1 MFYYF
6 SDPGSMHGSL
16 IVGME
21 LRISQIEDKLSDVDA
36 RASEEADCNANDR
49 DLDRFIYSGWLF
61 SIFFKLSITLS
72 FISQYLKVFKIISG
86 LNITVIYHSPRLQP
100 HSVYLCLE
108 CTYVVFQ
115 VDQSLSQL
123 SRRS

>member
-1 MFYYF
+1 
-6 SDPGSMHGSL
+6 MHGSL

-61 SIFFKLSITLS
+61 SIFFKPSLTLS
-72 FISQYLKVFKIISG
+72 FISQYLKVFK
-86 LNITVIYHSPRLQP
+86 Q
-100 HSVYLCLE
+100 YL
-108 CTYVVFQ
+108 
-115 VDQSLSQL
+115 D
-123 SRRS
+123 

>member
-36 RASEEADCNANDR
+36 RASEEADCGSNER
-49 DLDRFIYSGWLF
+49 ELDRFIYSGKL
-61 SIFFKLSITLS
+61 IFLVLLTSS
-72 FISQYLKVFKIISG
+72 
-86 LNITVIYHSPRLQP
+86 
-100 HSVYLCLE
+100 
-108 CTYVVFQ
+108 
-115 VDQSLSQL
+115 
-123 SRRS
+123 